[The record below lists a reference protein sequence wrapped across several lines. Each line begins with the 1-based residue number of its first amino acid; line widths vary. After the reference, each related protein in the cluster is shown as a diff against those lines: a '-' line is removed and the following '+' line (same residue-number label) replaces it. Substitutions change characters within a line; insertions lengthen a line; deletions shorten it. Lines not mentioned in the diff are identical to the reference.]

1 MTLLDD
7 PRLAQGGFHGTA
19 AEICLDDLCLGPS
32 RRAGGIDAGHVRA
45 LQELGGRWPPILVA
59 STDRTVVDGLHRV
72 HAARALGLAHLPC
85 EFFTGGEEEAFAE
98 FVRRNASHGLPLTLE
113 EREAAARRML
123 RSHPDWSDRRVAS
136 TCGLSPGTV
145 ARLRRAAAR
154 DPRTCATD
162 PSGQL
167 RARVGRDGRSRP
179 LDRHELRLRIA
190 EALRA
195 NPGASLRG
203 VAVMVGASPGTV
215 RSVRGQMGLEAGPA
229 EGQREGLACALAGA
243 SARATWADEV
253 RAWLPDC
260 AVLSTDE
267 GSDFA
272 EWFTRTAVADEWQ
285 AHVPA
290 VPYSRIYDVADEAR
304 RRAAHWADFARALE
318 ARSRRG

>member
-7 PRLAQGGFHGTA
+7 PRLGQDGFHEPA
-19 AEICLDDLCLGPS
+19 AEICLDDLCLRPS
-32 RRAGGIDAGHVRA
+32 RRRGGIDAGHVRA

-59 STDRTVVDGLHRV
+59 SSDRTVVDGLHRV
-72 HAARALGLAHLPC
+72 HAARALGLTHLPC
-85 EFFTGGEEEAFAE
+85 VFFAGGEEEIYTE
-98 FVRRNASHGLPLTLE
+98 FVRRNASHGLPLSLE

-123 RSHPDWSDRRVAS
+123 RTHPEWSDRRVAS
-136 TCGLSPGTV
+136 TCSLSPGTV
-145 ARLRRAAAR
+145 ARVRRASEGG
-154 DPRTCATD
+154 PGTCATE
-162 PSGQL
+162 PRGQL

-179 LDRHELRLRIA
+179 LDRRELRLRIA
-190 EALRA
+190 EVLRA

-203 VAVMVGASPGTV
+203 VAAQVGASPGTV
-215 RSVRGQMGLEAGPA
+215 RSVRAQIGLGTEAGERA
-229 EGQREGLACALAGA
+229 LEQGAIACGAWEG
-243 SARATWADEV
+243 DEQ
-253 RAWLPDC
+253 AWLPDC

-272 EWFTRTAVADEWQ
+272 VWFTRTAVTDGWQ
-285 AHVPA
+285 AYLAA